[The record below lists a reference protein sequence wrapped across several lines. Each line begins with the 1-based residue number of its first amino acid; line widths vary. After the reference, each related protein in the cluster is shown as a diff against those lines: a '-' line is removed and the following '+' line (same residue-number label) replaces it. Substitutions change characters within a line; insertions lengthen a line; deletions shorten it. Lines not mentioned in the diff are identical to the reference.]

1 MAAIPSRVDRLVPWV
16 AGLMIAAPV
25 LAVRL
30 PPMMDLPLH
39 EAVVG
44 LLRHWGDA
52 AYVPPNVYA
61 LNLGQPNQAF
71 YFVILALSYAL
82 SIPTATK
89 VVVAATLVFLPVA
102 AARLADHVGVT
113 RWTSLVVA
121 PVGLGWLFFYG
132 LLANVIGLGLYLF
145 ALPTLDDFVDR
156 PSARGSAAVSGW
168 LVLLHFVHDLMAL
181 SAGFT
186 VLVLSACA
194 WRPAPRRNVA
204 RIAPAAFVAAMALVS
219 RALEAQIVRS
229 GGREVVAF
237 APLGFRVTAFA
248 DALFAGTGWVSL
260 GLLATASVP
269 LALFVA
275 DRARRHTN
283 AETGERFGWRF
294 RFEILG
300 GAFLVL
306 YFVAP
311 VSVEWTKS
319 SWAGVGGQIHM
330 RFLPLA
336 WSLLAVSAA
345 PRGAG
350 EGSVLAK
357 ALACLAPIA
366 PLLVTWPEF
375 AASDRVYRDLDRIA
389 EHVAPGSSHAVLELG
404 PIEPGALF
412 SAATAGGHLV
422 AKLGGRSLFDYSRSP
437 ASPVVQR
444 PEAQWVEA
452 YDRID
457 PHPFRLVPPHDL
469 GRFRYVVLHSSEAGR
484 LEIAAMAMAPEARVV
499 ANEGDFILLES
510 TLPRVPID
518 APDDPF
524 PPPRPPNLGDRIEAL
539 AARLGDPAR

>member
-1 MAAIPSRVDRLVPWV
+1 MVAIPSRVDRLVPWV
-16 AGLMIAAPV
+16 AGLVIAAPV

-82 SIPTATK
+82 PIATATK
-89 VVVAATLVFLPVA
+89 LVVAATLLLLPVA

-113 RWTSLVVA
+113 RWTALVVA

-132 LLANVIGLGLYLF
+132 LLANLIGLGVYLL
-145 ALPTLDDFVDR
+145 ALPSLDDFVDR
-156 PSARGSAAVSGW
+156 PSARRFATVSAW

-181 SAGFT
+181 AAGFT
-186 VLVLSACA
+186 VLVLGICA
-194 WRPAPRRNVA
+194 WRPEPLRNLA
-204 RIAPAAFVAAMALVS
+204 RVAPAAFVAAMALVS

-229 GGREVVAF
+229 GGKAVVAF
-237 APLGFRVTAFA
+237 APLRFRIVAFA

-260 GLLATASVP
+260 GLFAMASVP

-275 DRARRHTN
+275 ERARSPATPD
-283 AETGERFGWRF
+283 AGEPFGWRF

-311 VSVEWTKS
+311 VSIAWTKS
-319 SWAGVGGQIHM
+319 SWAGVTQIHL

-336 WSLLAVSAA
+336 WSILAVSAA
-345 PRGAG
+345 PRGAWDAR
-350 EGSVLAK
+350 VLAK
-357 ALACLAPIA
+357 GVACLAPIA

-375 AASDRVYRDLDRIA
+375 VASDRIYRDLDRIA
-389 EHVAPGSSHAVLELG
+389 EHMAVGSAHAVLELG

-412 SAATAGGHLV
+412 SAATADGHLE
-422 AKLGGRSLFDYSRSP
+422 AGLGGRSLFDYTRSP
-437 ASPVVQR
+437 ASPVIQR

-457 PHPFRLVPPHDL
+457 PHPFQLVPPHDL
-469 GRFRYVVLHSSEAGR
+469 ARFRYVALHSSEAGR

-499 ANEGDFILLES
+499 AREGDFILLES

-539 AARLGDPAR
+539 AARLGAPAP